1 VVEVESEVELDE
13 LAVLLIVHTDVDG
26 FEEVLLDVHGLLDDQ
41 VYGVLVEAEVLDDVH
56 GLLDHQV

>member
-1 VVEVESEVELDE
+1 
-13 LAVLLIVHTDVDG
+13 VHTDVDG